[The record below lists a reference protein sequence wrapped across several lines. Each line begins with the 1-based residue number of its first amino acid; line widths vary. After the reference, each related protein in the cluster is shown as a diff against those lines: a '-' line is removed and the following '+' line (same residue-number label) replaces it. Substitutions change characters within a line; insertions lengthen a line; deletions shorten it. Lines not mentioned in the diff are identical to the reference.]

1 MKFKIKTKL
10 FFILA
15 TIIILI
21 AIICLTGFLGMKS
34 MKEKYLNILEVNLP
48 EETMVKEV
56 RSLNLEQVAAVRGF
70 LLYHDDTY
78 LTLFDELN
86 SKIDDTLTTIEKTA
100 QTQNSEVFLNQLKD
114 QHDQYAEGC
123 QQIFALAKENKI
135 DEALATANTI
145 REHVTEIKSITE
157 KWSQSVAI
165 SNQETITEANTTLK
179 HIEIIMII
187 ILVIANICVL
197 FTGLYLIISI
207 AKPII
212 ALTKV
217 TTTISDGDLTQ
228 AIPKIKTKDELK
240 DLGIAFESM
249 VNNLRKLILK
259 VSTVSEELVAS
270 SEELAASSEEVS
282 KSSEQVAIAVNELAK
297 GASDQAISSER
308 ANDKFISMVDG
319 FNKISKD
326 MVQSDQLAGNAQH
339 AVKSGE
345 KSVKFQ
351 EIKVNENMEVF
362 SYVSTSINE
371 LAQKSTEI
379 GQILDVI
386 RGIADQTNLLALNAA
401 IEAARA
407 GDAGR
412 GFSVVAEEIRKLAEQ
427 SSDSVKQISDIIHEV
442 QSSID
447 DSVKQIHRSESV
459 TKEQTSA
466 LNETIEAFHNISDMV
481 NTIADNI
488 KHVSD
493 STTALSKEANQAA
506 DSITEIASIAEET
519 ASSTEELAA
528 TTQEQTSINH
538 QVAES
543 AENLSRLADELH
555 SGVKQFII

>member
-15 TIIILI
+15 IIIILI

-86 SKIDDTLTTIEKTA
+86 SKIDDTLSTIEKIA

-135 DEALATANTI
+135 DEALATANMI